1 MQGAHIFQNTLFRG
15 VQTFIIILM
24 TGDFK
29 ATPFARLFF
38 CIFLKGCSK
47 EIDHL
52 SLVVFF
58 LHSRTFQA
66 RFGVWSLLLP
76 ARRVLRAS
84 ERVWER
90 VQIGKLFHRWK
101 HISKLWVTLFRGV
114 KTFIFISMCRVH
126 KYFRILYLGESKHS
140 FFILMSRVNKYF
152 RTLYLGEC
160 KHSFLFWCVGC
171 THISEHFI

>member
-1 MQGAHIFQNTLFRG
+1 MCRVHTYFRVLYLGGCKHSLLFWWQGTSRLHPLRDCFFAFFWQGLVRKS
-15 VQTFIIILM
+15 IIWALLI
-24 TGDFK
+24 
-29 ATPFARLFF
+29 
-38 CIFLKGCSK
+38 
-47 EIDHL
+47 
-52 SLVVFF
+52 F

-101 HISKLWVTLFRGV
+101 HISELWVTLFRGV

-160 KHSFLFWCVGC
+160 KHSFLFWCQGW
-171 THISEHFI
+171 TNISEHFI